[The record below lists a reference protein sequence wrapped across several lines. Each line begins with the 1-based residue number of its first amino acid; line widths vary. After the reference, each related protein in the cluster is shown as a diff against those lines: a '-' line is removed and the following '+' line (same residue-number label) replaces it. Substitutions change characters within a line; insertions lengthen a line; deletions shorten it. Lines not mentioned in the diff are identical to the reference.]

1 VKTVHDHTELERQH
15 LLTVIERA
23 QRDGKS
29 ESEIVELVDPAFAAD
44 RAKVESLAARRR
56 LGRLIGRGPTQEA
69 A

>member
-1 VKTVHDHTELERQH
+1 VHEHTELERQH

-29 ESEIVELVDPAFAAD
+29 EAEIVELVDPAFAAD
-44 RAKVESLAARRR
+44 TASVESLAGRRR
-56 LGRLIGRGPTQEA
+56 LARLVGRNGTQEA